1 MKLTREVFNKL
12 NTAYQKGIN
21 RNKHSEQ
28 QMLMY
33 PSFVAKALESFTVL
47 FTRAKARV
55 IRAALKSLRVSR
67 KELISLENGEYL
79 GQIKK
84 VEIAKYS
91 SNSFIELSHGRDG
104 NVQIFGLQARSLVR
118 VEGVVLDTKSGMI
131 FDGKKRI
138 LEESSSWPGAQLIL
152 NSVPKPKLAKP
163 FNDLNDRE
171 ILLLPGNSFYHWL
184 IEDLPPL
191 LFALEKL
198 TDPVLLVNNKAPKY
212 VMDFK
217 ETLQLDVVSAPR
229 YIQLDRYCFTTK
241 NPSSGWPEPVDVMVL
256 RQHFAKVLEQAKKRS
271 KVYVSRLNS
280 SRSPEFE
287 SELINLLRQDGWE
300 ILFLELMELTEQIK
314 SIAGAE
320 VVCGVGGAGLSHIV
334 WMNENSR
341 VIELSP
347 SWYVPCFARL
357 SGLLKLNYNFISF
370 QDEKASTIFVKIA
383 SLIQ

>member
-1 MKLTREVFNKL
+1 
-12 NTAYQKGIN
+12 
-21 RNKHSEQ
+21 
-28 QMLMY
+28 MY
-33 PSFVAKALESFTVL
+33 SSIGAKALVSFIVI
-47 FTRAKARV
+47 FTRAKARI
-55 IRAALKSLRVSR
+55 IRSLLNSLRVSR
-67 KELISLENGEYL
+67 KELISLENGEYAGL
-79 GQIKK
+79 IKK
-84 VEIAKYS
+84 VEIARYS
-91 SNSFIELSHGRDG
+91 PNSFIELSHGRDG
-104 NVQIFGLQARSLVR
+104 NVQILGLQSRSLVR
-118 VEGVVLDTKSGMI
+118 VEGVVLDTKTGMI

-163 FNDLNDRE
+163 FNNLNNRE

-191 LFALEKL
+191 LFALEKM
-198 TDPVLLVNNKAPKY
+198 TDPILLVNNKAPKY

-217 ETLQLDVVSAPR
+217 ETLQLDVVAAPR
-229 YIQLDRYCFTTK
+229 YIQLERYSFTTK
-241 NPSSGWPEPVDVMVL
+241 NPSSGWPEPVDVRVL
-256 RQHFAKVLEQAKKRS
+256 RQHFAKVLEQAKKKS
-271 KVYVSRLNS
+271 KVYVSRLNA

-300 ILFLELMELTEQIK
+300 ILFLESMELTEQIK

-320 VVCGVGGAGLSHIV
+320 LVCGVGGAGLSHIV

-357 SGLLKLNYNFISF
+357 SGLLKLNYSFIPF
-370 QDEKASTIFVKIA
+370 QDEKASAIFVKIA
-383 SLIQ
+383 SLSQ